1 MIIQYIKA
9 LHIIF
14 VVTWF
19 AGLFYIVRL
28 FIYHVEADK
37 KPEPERSILQGQ
49 FKIMEKRLWYI
60 ITVPSMYLAI
70 IFGLWLVHEFNY
82 WTKPFMLVKFS
93 LVLLLVL
100 YHLTCGKILREL
112 QNDII
117 KNRSFSLRLWNE
129 AATILLVSIVF
140 VIVLKNA
147 LSWIWGLAGF
157 FVFGLILFLATRM
170 YKKSREKKGD

>member
-1 MIIQYIKA
+1 MIFQYIKA

-37 KPEPERSILQGQ
+37 KPEPERSILQNQ
-49 FKIMEKRLWYI
+49 FKIMEKRLWYV

-70 IFGLWLVHEFNY
+70 IFGLWLVYEFNY

-129 AATILLVSIVF
+129 AATILLVSIIF

-147 LSWIWGLAGF
+147 ISWVWGLAGF
-157 FVFGLILFLATRM
+157 FAFGLILFLAARM
-170 YKKSREKKGD
+170 YKKSREKKDE

>member
-37 KPEPERSILQGQ
+37 KTEPERSILTKQY
-49 FKIMEKRLWYI
+49 KIMEKRLWYI

-70 IFGLWLVHEFNY
+70 IFGLWLVYEFNY
-82 WTKPFMLVKFS
+82 WTQPFMLVKFS

-100 YHLTCGKILREL
+100 YHLVCGKMLKEL

-129 AATILLVSIVF
+129 AATILLVAIVF

-147 LSWIWGLAGF
+147 FSWIWGLAGF
-157 FVFGLILFLATRM
+157 FAFGLILFLAARA
-170 YKKSREKKGD
+170 YKKAREKKDE